1 MTLGPDTPQSM
12 GMSPVGRTI
21 LFWVMMIALAV
32 VLWQM
37 ASRPSNGK
45 SSPQMS
51 YSEFMS
57 QGDNNNVSTA
67 ELFDQKDTS
76 EIDGQLRQ
84 PSEKF
89 RVTIPKEV
97 IPDLTER
104 LRKQG
109 VVIRVSSSSRPS
121 WEELT
126 LNLAPFIVIVGI
138 WAMMMRQMKAK
149 REQATMGGPSNRPI
163 Q

>member
-1 MTLGPDTPQSM
+1 M
-12 GMSPVGRTI
+12 GMSPVVRTL

-37 ASRPSNGK
+37 ASKTGNDK

-51 YSEFMS
+51 YSDFMS
-57 QGDNNNVSTA
+57 QVDNNNVSTA
-67 ELFDQKDTS
+67 ELFDQKDTA

-84 PSEKF
+84 PAQKF

-121 WEELT
+121 WEDLT

-149 REQATMGGPSNRPI
+149 RERATMGGPSNRPI